1 MCGAAA
7 FFYFSS
13 SFFFVSFLLN
23 IIFLYF
29 PVLGAPKS
37 SITGWLKDFR
47 GRHWSLLA
55 GVLCG
60 LGNGFQF
67 MVCYLN
73 SFLQGGKLE
82 SCIQPICLTRKGVG
96 ATNAG

>member
-1 MCGAAA
+1 MYGKKMTWQGLACAA

-23 IIFLYF
+23 IIFLYY

-37 SITGWLKDFR
+37 SLTAWVKDFK
-47 GRHWSLLA
+47 GRHWALLA
-55 GVLCG
+55 GTLCG

-67 MVCYLN
+67 MVRS
-73 SFLQGGKLE
+73 SFRWRF
-82 SCIQPICLTRKGVG
+82 S
-96 ATNAG
+96 

>member
-1 MCGAAA
+1 MQVWNVTSSCLRAA

-37 SITGWLKDFR
+37 SLTAWIKDFR
-47 GRHWSLLA
+47 GRHWALLA
-55 GVLCG
+55 GALCG

-67 MVCYLN
+67 MVRIHHRLPVPCALV
-73 SFLQGGKLE
+73 
-82 SCIQPICLTRKGVG
+82 RM
-96 ATNAG
+96 